1 MKNIS
6 FGYRFGPVKDSQS
19 GPRKASEKQGGKC
32 SEKPEWICFS
42 YFSLAFSGGQFLL
55 ALYGAN
61 SFPFGFFT
69 PFSSL
74 FFTGLSRAFWGAQKG
89 EKYFPC
95 VFFTAFSSLVF
106 TGLFGRIAGP
116 PAWRPELFSIWLLC
130 MPGIPIS
137 SDASALN
144 EHPPRLSPRPQ
155 RNRKQHDAN
164 AMDRLG
170 LQGMTRRLSCE
181 VIGRAKN
188 K

>member
-1 MKNIS
+1 MKN
-6 FGYRFGPVKDSQS
+6 REENALKNLS
-19 GPRKASEKQGGKC
+19 GKY
-32 SEKPEWICFS
+32 FS

-95 VFFTAFSSLVF
+95 VFFTALSSLVF

-137 SDASALN
+137 RDASALN

-155 RNRKQHDAN
+155 RNRKQDDAN
-164 AMDRLG
+164 AMARLG
-170 LQGMTRRLSCE
+170 L
-181 VIGRAKN
+181 I
-188 K
+188 